1 MDENSDLPNFKKKKK
16 KKKEMIF
23 IGISKRSVN
32 EELEKL
38 FEKIRKLWKEKRNL
52 NLMRIIIYKY

>member
-38 FEKIRKLWKEKRNL
+38 FEKIRKL
-52 NLMRIIIYKY
+52 